1 MESMTTV
8 MTIKYIYIYIDRL
21 ECACRVTNE
30 GPWILDYRLVIV
42 VMVATGQI

>member
-8 MTIKYIYIYIDRL
+8 MTIKYIYIDRL

-42 VMVATGQI
+42 VMVATEQI